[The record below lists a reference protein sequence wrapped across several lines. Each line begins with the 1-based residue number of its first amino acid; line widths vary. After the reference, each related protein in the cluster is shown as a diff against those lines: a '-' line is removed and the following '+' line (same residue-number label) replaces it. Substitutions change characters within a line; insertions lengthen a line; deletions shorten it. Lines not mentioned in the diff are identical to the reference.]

1 MEAELTALR
10 EELSTRSKNNNGT
23 NGTKQPVTNHS
34 NIANGNENSSSENE
48 SVMKKPEKQNTEV
61 KEEQKNWSNGMTNPW
76 KLTRIIQIA

>member
-34 NIANGNENSSSENE
+34 NIANGNENASSEDA
-48 SVMKKPEKQNTEV
+48 SVMKKPEKQTTEV
-61 KEEQKNWSNGMTNPW
+61 EEEEKN
-76 KLTRIIQIA
+76 

>member
-34 NIANGNENSSSENE
+34 NIANGNENSSSENA
-48 SVMKKPEKQNTEV
+48 SLTKKPEKQNTEV
-61 KEEQKNWSNGMTNPW
+61 KEEQKN
-76 KLTRIIQIA
+76 